1 MSTTNIFFHQIVVY
15 LIKKQQLQI
24 LDISNLPCSFIMSD
38 VKDVLGF
45 TPGILS
51 SDESVESVGC
61 GI

>member
-1 MSTTNIFFHQIVVY
+1 M
-15 LIKKQQLQI
+15 KKNQQLQI
-24 LDISNLPCSFIMSD
+24 LDISNLPCLSIMSD

-45 TPGILS
+45 IPGILS